1 MAQQTRIDRLEVST
15 YTIPTDFPEQDGT
28 ADWDKTT
35 LVLVQVEGGEQ
46 TGIGYG
52 YADLATAR
60 LIQSK
65 FKELI
70 EGSDAMAIGAS
81 YVAMTRAVRNLGRP
95 GIAAMGVSAV
105 DVALWDLKARLL
117 GLPLA
122 DLLGRARPGTEAYG
136 SGGFTSYP
144 DDRLTAQFGGW
155 ARDGLRAVKMK
166 VGRDARR
173 DLERVRIAR
182 DTIGPEVELFVDANG
197 AHDVKAALTQAE
209 RYAEF
214 RVTWFEEPVSS
225 DDRAGLRLMRVRG
238 PAGMRIAA
246 GEYGYTPW
254 YFKTMLQEGAVD
266 VLQAD
271 ATRCGGITGF
281 LTAAAIAEG
290 FNIPLSAHTAPSL
303 HAQVGAACCNLIN
316 IEYFHD
322 HARIEHMLFD
332 GAATPRD
339 GKLIPDPSRPGLGLT
354 FKKQDAAKFAH

>member
-35 LVLVQVEGGEQ
+35 LVLVQVEGGGQ

-281 LTAAAIAEG
+281 LRG
-290 FNIPLSAHTAPSL
+290 CW
-303 HAQVGAACCNLIN
+303 VGYIG
-316 IEYFHD
+316 HS
-322 HARIEHMLFD
+322 
-332 GAATPRD
+332 G
-339 GKLIPDPSRPGLGLT
+339 
-354 FKKQDAAKFAH
+354 

>member
-35 LVLVQVEGGEQ
+35 LVLVQVEGGGQ

-209 RYAEF
+209 RSGS
-214 RVTWFEEPVSS
+214 RSRSPPT
-225 DDRAGLRLMRVRG
+225 
-238 PAGMRIAA
+238 
-246 GEYGYTPW
+246 
-254 YFKTMLQEGAVD
+254 
-266 VLQAD
+266 
-271 ATRCGGITGF
+271 
-281 LTAAAIAEG
+281 
-290 FNIPLSAHTAPSL
+290 TAPDC
-303 HAQVGAACCNLIN
+303 V
-316 IEYFHD
+316 
-322 HARIEHMLFD
+322 
-332 GAATPRD
+332 
-339 GKLIPDPSRPGLGLT
+339 
-354 FKKQDAAKFAH
+354 